1 MLHGKRILLI
11 VAGGIAAF
19 KSLELIR
26 RLRERGASVHC
37 VLTEAGAKFVT
48 PLSLQALS
56 EDRVY
61 SDMFSLTDESEMGHI
76 QLSRDAD
83 LLVVA
88 PATANILARMAG
100 GLADDLAATVLLAT
114 DKPVLAAPAM
124 NVRMWTH
131 AATVANVETLK
142 KRGVTFIGPNDG
154 AMACNEH
161 GPGRMSEPEE
171 IVAAIETML
180 TAERPL
186 AGKRALVTSGPTRE
200 AIDPVRYI
208 SNHSSG
214 KQGHA
219 IAAALAR
226 LGADVTLVS
235 GPVAVADPSG
245 LRTVHVEL
253 ADQMLAACLAAGAVD
268 VAVCAA
274 AVADWKAA
282 RPANAKIKK
291 KAGAPPPPSS
301 LPPIP
306 TSWRPCRSP
315 GRSVRRWSWALPP
328 RPRTWSANAIDKR
341 NRKGCD
347 WIVANDV
354 SPATGTFGGERNTVH
369 LISEKGVED
378 WPTLAKD
385 DVALPSGRTHRASS
399 RPAAIGRSCGVT
411 EDDEGRMN
419 GVESVE
425 IEVMRLPH
433 GRDLALPDYATAAAA
448 GADLLAAIDGD
459 IELGPLDRRIVPTG
473 ISLALPVG
481 FEAQVRPRSGLAA
494 KNGDHRGQR
503 TGHHRCRL
511 SRRSGRDPDQS
522 QPGAVQDHAR
532 HANCTTDH
540 CATRP
545 GGLARS
551 RRTRRDGARRRRLR
565 IDGCRPVTDGS
576 VRRA

>member
-1 MLHGKRILLI
+1 MLNGKRILLI

-26 RLRERGASVHC
+26 LLRKEGASVRC
-37 VLTEAGAKFVT
+37 VLTEAGARFVT
-48 PLSLQALS
+48 PLSLQALT

-88 PATANILARMAG
+88 PATADLLARMAA

-142 KRGVTFIGPNDG
+142 HRGIAFVGPNEG
-154 AMACNEH
+154 PMACNEF

-171 IVAAIETML
+171 IAAAIERLL
-180 TAERPL
+180 TQDRPL

-226 LGADVTLVS
+226 LGAEVTLVS
-235 GPVAVADPSG
+235 GPVAVADPAG
-245 LRTVHVEL
+245 VKMVKIDA
-253 ADQMLAACLAAGAVD
+253 ADEMLAACLQAGAVD

-282 RPANAKIKK
+282 KPAPAKIKK
-291 KAGAPPPPSS
+291 KPGGAPPALELAPNPDILATLSK
-301 LPPIP
+301 PGPK
-306 TSWRPCRSP
+306 RPKLVV
-315 GRSVRRWSWALPP
+315 GFAAETENLV
-328 RPRTWSANAIDKR
+328 ANAIDKR
-341 NRKGCD
+341 KRKGCD

-354 SPATGTFGGERNTVH
+354 SPAAGTFGGECNTVH
-369 LISEKGVED
+369 LINAEGVED

-385 DVALPSGRTHRASS
+385 EVAVRLASRIADHLGRP
-399 RPAAIGRSCGVT
+399 RPAV
-411 EDDEGRMN
+411 
-419 GVESVE
+419 
-425 IEVMRLPH
+425 
-433 GRDLALPDYATAAAA
+433 AA
-448 GADLLAAIDGD
+448 
-459 IELGPLDRRIVPTG
+459 E
-473 ISLALPVG
+473 
-481 FEAQVRPRSGLAA
+481 
-494 KNGDHRGQR
+494 
-503 TGHHRCRL
+503 
-511 SRRSGRDPDQS
+511 
-522 QPGAVQDHAR
+522 
-532 HANCTTDH
+532 
-540 CATRP
+540 
-545 GGLARS
+545 
-551 RRTRRDGARRRRLR
+551 
-565 IDGCRPVTDGS
+565 
-576 VRRA
+576 